1 MPATVSRTSRPRFG
15 AQAVGHGSAAD
26 AVAKSP
32 HRSTARLPHRGRL
45 VRSQPAQLLFD
56 WDAES
61 RGAERP
67 QLAERPQPAERPQL
81 AERPQTPVRS
91 AVQHPER
98 SVAGRAVPSADN
110 LSSDPPLLGGLLVS
124 VLARY
129 GIDPA
134 PVIEA
139 MQQRERSLQRL

>member
-32 HRSTARLPHRGRL
+32 HRSTARLPQRGRL

-56 WDAES
+56 WEAES
-61 RGAERP
+61 RGVERP
-67 QLAERPQPAERPQL
+67 QLVERPQP

-98 SVAGRAVPSADN
+98 SVAGRAVPSADK

>member
-15 AQAVGHGSAAD
+15 SQAVGHGSSGD

-32 HRSTARLPHRGRL
+32 HRSTARLPQRGRP

-56 WDAES
+56 WDAEF

-67 QLAERPQPAERPQL
+67 QLAERPQA
-81 AERPQTPVRS
+81 TVRS
-91 AVQHPER
+91 TVQHPER
-98 SVAGRAVPSADN
+98 SVAGRAVPSADKR
-110 LSSDPPLLGGLLVS
+110 SSEPPLLGGLLVS